1 MCTIIGKCAKFFIQ
15 PLRRQSEMR
24 LVDTSGEIS
33 ISLLI
38 CLFLLT
44 FPLSVNAYNPCGDL
58 QNAYGPF
65 DYFDPATH
73 GRAPG
78 SKNRIHVV
86 ERVHFSSSVQRLK
99 GRTSSLMGDLDYTLR
114 AIPNHPRALLA
125 VSKLERRVG
134 RLPQEPNNTWLRTAD
149 CYFDRALRLTPQNP
163 IVHMIYGIHLHAIN
177 DLKKALKHYKIAER
191 LNPESAELAYNMGL
205 LYVDL
210 KQYENAKKYA
220 KQAYARDYPL
230 AGLKNMLAEVGQWP

>member
-1 MCTIIGKCAKFFIQ
+1 
-15 PLRRQSEMR
+15 MR
-24 LVDTSGEIS
+24 LINNFSDIS

-38 CLFLLT
+38 CLLFLT
-44 FPLSVNAYNPCGDL
+44 FSLSAYAYNPCGDL

-78 SKNRIHVV
+78 SKNKIHIV
-86 ERVHFSSSVQRLK
+86 ERVHFSPSVQRLQ
-99 GRTSSLMGDLDYTLR
+99 GRASALLGDLDYTLR
-114 AIPNHPRALLA
+114 AVPNHPGALLA
-125 VSKLERRVG
+125 VSKLERREG
-134 RLPQEPNNTWLRTAD
+134 RLPQDPSYTWLRTAD

-163 IVHMIYGIHLHAIN
+163 IVHMLYGIHLHATN
-177 DLKKALKHYKIAER
+177 NLKKALKHYKIAEQ
-191 LNPESAELAYNMGL
+191 LNLKSAELAYNMGL

-220 KQAYARDYPL
+220 KQAYARGYPL
-230 AGLKNMLAEVGQWP
+230 DGLKNMLAEVGQWP